1 MEVTLSSLRL
11 ASRTATTL
19 SVTWSAGY
27 PKCYSFTVSH
37 STQDGSINV
46 TQPAD
51 SDTSHTLTSLQPG
64 TTYRIEVEAVRK
76 GDRAGRQRA
85 KAVESFTTECIEMF
99 VTEPVRFCQSGNLL
113 SLCTTSHAP
122 NFIHNCGTSGTFSTP
137 TGTALPPRPTAFSET
152 TGEPT
157 LYTSTRQ
164 ALAAIYTTV
173 MHSYVFSIASQRST
187 NVHSMS

>member
-1 MEVTLSSLRL
+1 MHVLHMQHNDGVVNITFLTL

-76 GDRAGRQRA
+76 GEGADRQRE
-85 KAVESFTTECIEMF
+85 KVIGNFTTDGED
-99 VTEPVRFCQSGNLL
+99 
-113 SLCTTSHAP
+113 
-122 NFIHNCGTSGTFSTP
+122 
-137 TGTALPPRPTAFSET
+137 AL
-152 TGEPT
+152 
-157 LYTSTRQ
+157 
-164 ALAAIYTTV
+164 ICK
-173 MHSYVFSIASQRST
+173 QRS
-187 NVHSMS
+187 NPDICIIIVVIISQQSFQV

>member
-1 MEVTLSSLRL
+1 MFETLQYCHQYMVSVCSITRLYTQIYVFVEVEVTLSNL
-11 ASRTATTL
+11 ALACRTATTL

-76 GDRAGRQRA
+76 GEGADRQRA
-85 KAVESFTTECIEMF
+85 KVMGNFTTEDE
-99 VTEPVRFCQSGNLL
+99 GN
-113 SLCTTSHAP
+113 
-122 NFIHNCGTSGTFSTP
+122 N
-137 TGTALPPRPTAFSET
+137 
-152 TGEPT
+152 
-157 LYTSTRQ
+157 
-164 ALAAIYTTV
+164 
-173 MHSYVFSIASQRST
+173 
-187 NVHSMS
+187 

>member
-1 MEVTLSSLRL
+1 MCVNLPTLDESIALSALTS

-37 STQDGSINV
+37 YTQDGSTTV

-76 GDRAGRQRA
+76 GDGADGQRA
-85 KAVESFTTECIEMF
+85 KVVGNFTTDDEGGEGMVKKAANDIVEWLTSSTLLSQHQHHRQQHPPSPLHQRPVLSQMF
-99 VTEPVRFCQSGNLL
+99 VVGVEYVHMY
-113 SLCTTSHAP
+113 SLYL
-122 NFIHNCGTSGTFSTP
+122 NC
-137 TGTALPPRPTAFSET
+137 
-152 TGEPT
+152 
-157 LYTSTRQ
+157 
-164 ALAAIYTTV
+164 I
-173 MHSYVFSIASQRST
+173 
-187 NVHSMS
+187 

>member
-1 MEVTLSSLRL
+1 MQCSVGFVFGIDTLFYTASEVTITNLTL

-76 GDRAGRQRA
+76 GEGADGKRA
-85 KAVESFTTECIEMF
+85 KVMGNFTTDGEEGMTTEYNLNFSMFRSNHMCIH
-99 VTEPVRFCQSGNLL
+99 V
-113 SLCTTSHAP
+113 
-122 NFIHNCGTSGTFSTP
+122 
-137 TGTALPPRPTAFSET
+137 
-152 TGEPT
+152 
-157 LYTSTRQ
+157 
-164 ALAAIYTTV
+164 
-173 MHSYVFSIASQRST
+173 
-187 NVHSMS
+187 